1 MLLLL
6 ACQNDPAPTQETPV
20 EVPSVEAPVDA
31 PTEGPVD
38 PPAEPAEPAPGPVTV
53 TVTLDPPADGSGT
66 LWLTGFDQKDP
77 KSHFPLQGAE
87 PISHT
92 TLVEGFTG
100 DRHEVSLTLDT
111 AAFYLALYGSGDHP
125 QPGDRMSFLTGVDG
139 SALELSIADAAVP
152 ADGEKPPLTAP
163 PVEATDQ
170 PAEQSSPG
178 RP

>member
-20 EVPSVEAPVDA
+20 DAPSVEDPVDA
-31 PTEGPVD
+31 PAEGPVD
-38 PPAEPAEPAPGPVTV
+38 EPAEPAEPSPGTVTV
-53 TVTLDPPADGSGT
+53 TVVLDPPADGNGT

-92 TLVEGFTG
+92 TLAQGFAG

-125 QPGDRMSFLTGVDG
+125 APGDRMSFLTAVDG
-139 SALELSIADAAVP
+139 GALELTIADATVP
-152 ADGEKPPLTAP
+152 AEGEKPPLTAP
-163 PVEATDQ
+163 PAEATEQ
-170 PAEQSSPG
+170 PPEE
-178 RP
+178 